1 MESLEPRMRRRMM
14 ALCSSR
20 RHPTTRL
27 RRASAT
33 TAYLLDWVR
42 RAESSGIRM
51 LKNFAKTIR
60 VHALQIL
67 AYYDYPITTGC
78 CTSAIIRW
86 PPSFSRVGRI
96 QRCEPP

>member
-1 MESLEPRMRRRMM
+1 
-14 ALCSSR
+14 
-20 RHPTTRL
+20 
-27 RRASAT
+27 
-33 TAYLLDWVR
+33 
-42 RAESSGIRM
+42 M